1 MSSPL
6 SRSILPYVPIAK
18 LNAKGRMDVALLNW
32 RKLAPVSVHKLK
44 VLFWIGWNGKDMVLK
59 ASD

>member
-1 MSSPL
+1 
-6 SRSILPYVPIAK
+6 
-18 LNAKGRMDVALLNW
+18 MDVALLNW

-44 VLFWIGWNGKDMVLK
+44 VPFWIGGNGKDMVLK